1 MDIATII
8 GILLGV
14 GLVGTAM
21 VQATVNLSGGILT
34 FVEPASLMIVLG
46 GTIAATAIAFPLA
59 EVMRLVANLK
69 AVFSGEKVKNALI
82 LEEIVEMAAVARKGT
97 ADLEKSLGDAKTPF
111 FKDGLQMIVDGLAE
125 DDIRYILETRV
136 DNRALR
142 EQAEAN
148 VFRTMG
154 TMAPAFGMVGTLV
167 GLVAMLYGMAQAS
180 AGGAGGGKDP
190 AAALGQAMGLAL
202 ITTLYGALFANLLF
216 NPIATKLKSRIEK
229 RNISQNMIIEGVILL
244 KKKKHPLLVREHLNS
259 FLPPKEWKREELT

>member
-8 GILLGV
+8 GIFLGV

-97 ADLEKSLGDAKTPF
+97 VDLEKSLGEAKTPF

-180 AGGAGGGKDP
+180 AGAGGGKDP

-229 RNISQNMIIEGVILL
+229 RNISQNMIIEGVVLL

-259 FLPPKEWKREELT
+259 FLPPKEWKREEV